1 MVSIN
6 NQRENSDPLLI
17 KQKETNFN
25 IVDNSLVWMERT
37 VGFFSPTI
45 VIREGNG
52 LSLIASMG

>member
-25 IVDNSLVWMERT
+25 IVDNRLVWMEIT
-37 VGFFSPTI
+37 VRFFSPTI